1 MPLYRYSNT
10 SNITHKEAK
19 NMSNEIEA
27 FLSEIEVAAA
37 AAKTEEGPRKYVN
50 RERLVVTIDEESGNS
65 GLHKNYILEGFT
77 PGIEGNYGTS
87 TAVRVV
93 EPDNGRRMTLWLG
106 SHEQDHFQTFVQK
119 QLDEGKVFPMD
130 ITFLRHKQ
138 TAQKSGRQYNRF
150 SALCNSW
157 GDDVVV
163 PPVPADQMVD
173 ADQSEA

>member
-1 MPLYRYSNT
+1 
-10 SNITHKEAK
+10 
-19 NMSNEIEA
+19 MSNEIEA
-27 FLSEIEVAAA
+27 FLSEIEVAAS
-37 AAKTEEGPRKYVN
+37 AAKTEEGPRKYVK

-65 GLHKNYILEGFT
+65 GLHKNYILEGYT

-150 SALCNSW
+150 SALCNTW
-157 GDDVVV
+157 GDDVIV

-173 ADQSEA
+173 SEQSEA